1 MFTKRN
7 FPNFYRIVPNV
18 RYLDVAR
25 VEFVK
30 LHGWKRVG
38 TLCQDDPR
46 YTLVRAACGQWASP
60 LPGSAQCTTPQ
71 GRDKAPGDFGG
82 GACWVRGRLVVMG
95 YMGWVPKGMLYAGV
109 WSVVGH
115 RARNQK
121 LSGSM

>member
-1 MFTKRN
+1 MPDVSVIRRRLCFGFVSRHLFVVWQLSYANTHPMFTKRN

-46 YTLVRAACGQWASP
+46 YTLVGISRLRGAAGASIAS
-60 LPGSAQCTTPQ
+60 LQISV
-71 GRDKAPGDFGG
+71 D
-82 GACWVRGRLVVMG
+82 CWIRTI
-95 YMGWVPKGMLYAGV
+95 
-109 WSVVGH
+109 
-115 RARNQK
+115 
-121 LSGSM
+121 